1 MEDLNDNLNTSTTI
15 VNECLIITLPNDII
29 DEEVEMGFNSILM
42 LVEKYSVKGV
52 ILNLSMI
59 SSLDTYF
66 FNLLER
72 MAKTIALMGPKVVWV
87 GLRPGVVSALID
99 LNIDIRKIKAA
110 CDLEQG
116 ISMILNNN

>member
-1 MEDLNDNLNTSTTI
+1 MEDLNDNLSTSTTI

-72 MAKTIALMGPKVVWV
+72 MAKTISLMGPKVVWV

-99 LNIDIRKIKAA
+99 LNIDMRKIKAA

>member
-72 MAKTIALMGPKVVWV
+72 MAKTISLMGPKVVWV

-99 LNIDIRKIKAA
+99 LNIDMRKIKAA

>member
-1 MEDLNDNLNTSTTI
+1 MEDFSSNLNTSTTI
-15 VNECLIITLPNDII
+15 VNDCLIITLPNDIS
-29 DEEVEMGFNSILM
+29 DEEIERGFNGILTII
-42 LVEKYSVKGV
+42 EKSSVKGV

-66 FNLLER
+66 FKVLER
-72 MAKTIALMGPKVVWV
+72 MAKTISLMGFRVVWV

-99 LNIDIRKIKAA
+99 LNIDIRKIKSA

-116 ISMILNNN
+116 ISIILNNN

>member
-1 MEDLNDNLNTSTTI
+1 MGDLNNKLNTSTTI

-29 DEEVEMGFNSILM
+29 DEEIEIGFNRILIM
-42 LVEKYSVKGV
+42 IEKSSVKGV

-66 FNLLER
+66 FKVLDR
-72 MAKTIALMGPKVVWV
+72 MAKTISLMGLRVVWV

-99 LNIDIRKIKAA
+99 LNIDVRKIKSTF
-110 CDLEQG
+110 DLQQG
-116 ISMILNNN
+116 ISIILNNN